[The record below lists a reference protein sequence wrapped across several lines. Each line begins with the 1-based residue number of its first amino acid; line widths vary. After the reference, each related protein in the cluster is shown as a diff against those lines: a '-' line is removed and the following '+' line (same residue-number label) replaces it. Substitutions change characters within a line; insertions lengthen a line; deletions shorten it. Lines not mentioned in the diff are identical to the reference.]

1 MEDNV
6 QRIFSILLAVLMFFL
21 LPLYIAFE
29 KRDDISY
36 NLALQITTNFV
47 NSVTEKGYLTYDMYN
62 DFITELTTTGNVYDI
77 KLEYIAKQY
86 NPVIQVTN
94 NEDKTIHE
102 YEYYTMKAPYEE
114 HLNSEENTEIFK
126 RAFPTVS
133 NTDNLE
139 ARLTYKLSEYKY
151 SLSSPNAT

>member
-29 KRDDISY
+29 KKDDISY

-86 NPVIQVTN
+86 NPVIQVAN
-94 NEDKTIHE
+94 KNDGTIHE
-102 YEYYTMKAPYEE
+102 YEYYVMKSNYEDYITSDDA
-114 HLNSEENTEIFK
+114 NKDTKIII
-126 RAFPTVS
+126 S
-133 NTDNLE
+133 N
-139 ARLTYKLSEYKY
+139 
-151 SLSSPNAT
+151 